1 MTTVEWYIS
10 IGSVIIAVVLSL
22 YAWHVART
30 SGRDRPHDP
39 AAVKRFIEQASHLSA
54 DGKEGSSDN
63 SVGARSR
70 SE

>member
-1 MTTVEWYIS
+1 MTTVEFYIS

-39 AAVKRFIEQASHLSA
+39 AAVKRFIEQARRLSD
-54 DGKEGSSDN
+54 DGKEGSPDK
-63 SVGARSR
+63 SVGVAPR